1 MHLPRLLPA
10 LFATV
15 VSVLLPLRAQDDAP
29 FADKDS
35 PYEQIKTLTRAMEL
49 IRQDYVDGK

>member
-1 MHLPRLLPA
+1 MKLSCFLPA
-10 LFATV
+10 L
-15 VSVLLPLRAQDDAP
+15 VSLFLPVTGLLAEDVAP
-29 FADKDS
+29 VGDKDS